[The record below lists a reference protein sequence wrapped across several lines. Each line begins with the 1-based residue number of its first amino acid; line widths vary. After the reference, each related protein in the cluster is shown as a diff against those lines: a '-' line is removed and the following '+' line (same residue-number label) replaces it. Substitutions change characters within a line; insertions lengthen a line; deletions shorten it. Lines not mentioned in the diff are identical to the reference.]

1 MTQPHDNNNPVHP
14 QTLSQNALNVVLVV
28 IETLLTLLLRFDAQL
43 RQRVYPL
50 AQSNTVVCFHS
61 YVPQATIYATFTVNG
76 ILLDS
81 QLQPN
86 QQVDVTINGFTWEIA
101 QAIFVN
107 KPAIVEK
114 LQIRGER
121 DKAEQVKDFLLAIGI
136 ANVVQNI
143 VASLFSKND
152 KKTDNQDDTDKKL
165 SVTEYRTRINEQQN
179 TINQLTIEQTEF
191 NAQIKQL
198 HSQNKFLKT
207 CVAVLSVVL
216 MIVIIVW
223 LIWGR

>member
-1 MTQPHDNNNPVHP
+1 MTQPLDNNPVHP
-14 QTLSQNALNVVLVV
+14 QTLSQNALNVVLVI

-50 AQSNTVVCFHS
+50 AQNNTVVCIHS
-61 YVPQATIYATFTVNG
+61 YVPQVTIYATFTVNG

-121 DKAEQVKDFLLAIGI
+121 DKAEQVKAFLMAIGI
-136 ANVVQNI
+136 ASVVQNI
-143 VASLFSKND
+143 VASLFNKQD
-152 KKTDNQDDTDKKL
+152 KKTDSQDDTNSKIN
-165 SVTEYRTRINEQQN
+165 VTEYRLRISEQQN
-179 TINQLTIEQTEF
+179 TINQLTLEQTEL

-198 HSQNKFLKT
+198 HSQNKFLKI
-207 CVAVLSVVL
+207 CVAVLGALLVSV
-216 MIVIIVW
+216 IVAW
-223 LIWGR
+223 FIWGR